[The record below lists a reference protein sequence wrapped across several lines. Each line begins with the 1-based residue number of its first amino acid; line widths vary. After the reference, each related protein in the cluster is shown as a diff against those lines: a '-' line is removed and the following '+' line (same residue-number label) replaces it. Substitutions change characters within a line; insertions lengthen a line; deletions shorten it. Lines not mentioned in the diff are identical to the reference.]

1 MSEFFPEP
9 KSLGG
14 SVKFESDLSCYAMKV
29 DFKNAT
35 GVDISKFA
43 KRNCFANLKYDVDQL
58 DIVKLKNIS
67 TNSSN
72 LKSIPVDKK
81 KNDHV
86 KKDICSPKIKYI
98 EDKIPD
104 ITNVA
109 TKTSLNAKIN
119 EVKCE
124 IPSIISLATTS
135 AYTAVDNK
143 IPSVSTSVKKLTI
156 TQTLMRLKKNLQ
168 NIIVVNMVLF

>member
-14 SVKFESDLSCYAMKV
+14 SVKFESDLSFYAIKV

-58 DIVKLKNIS
+58 DIDKLKNIS

-81 KNDHV
+81 KM
-86 KKDICSPKIKYI
+86 I
-98 EDKIPD
+98 
-104 ITNVA
+104 
-109 TKTSLNAKIN
+109 
-119 EVKCE
+119 
-124 IPSIISLATTS
+124 
-135 AYTAVDNK
+135 
-143 IPSVSTSVKKLTI
+143 
-156 TQTLMRLKKNLQ
+156 MLKK
-168 NIIVVNMVLF
+168 IYVVLK

>member
-14 SVKFESDLSCYAMKV
+14 SAKFESDLSCYAIKV

-81 KNDHV
+81 KM
-86 KKDICSPKIKYI
+86 I
-98 EDKIPD
+98 
-104 ITNVA
+104 
-109 TKTSLNAKIN
+109 
-119 EVKCE
+119 
-124 IPSIISLATTS
+124 
-135 AYTAVDNK
+135 
-143 IPSVSTSVKKLTI
+143 
-156 TQTLMRLKKNLQ
+156 MLKK
-168 NIIVVNMVLF
+168 IYVVLK